1 MQAVVC
7 CLFSPP
13 PQHTHHWVE
22 SVSLSSW
29 SCSNPPNKS
38 VRVCWLE
45 MDIYLWCSHKSLSLL
60 LVVRHS
66 IRLIF
71 KLYSTILHTQHTI
84 DFAWIA
90 LRANLLCLCTDDDIS
105 QLGFVSTNNTTR
117 RMVIT
122 VRRRQGKETE
132 TQFPLSS
139 ASLSARWRD
148 ICCRVECRERKEF
161 IILYSTLS
169 WLCRVSINLRLSL
182 TWGRT
187 STTTTDDGSR
197 GSTGNEMKSNPAR
210 CLRCLALLIYLLS
223 RFGSVSFVHFLFAP
237 RLSDFHLSL
246 FSCRVSDFY
255 EIEKTFLLAFFLS
268 RRWA

>member
-1 MQAVVC
+1 MLIRDGYLSLMFTQI
-7 CLFSPP
+7 
-13 PQHTHHWVE
+13 
-22 SVSLSSW
+22 SLSIVS
-29 SCSNPPNKS
+29 
-38 VRVCWLE
+38 R
-45 MDIYLWCSHKSLSLL
+45 
-60 LVVRHS
+60 
-66 IRLIF
+66 
-71 KLYSTILHTQHTI
+71 STFDSI
-84 DFAWIA
+84 DFQA
-90 LRANLLCLCTDDDIS
+90 LQHNSAHTTYNWFCMDCSARQFAMSVHRRRHDDIS

-255 EIEKTFLLAFFLS
+255 EIGKTFLLAFFLS